1 MSQGARPSSHRHRRR
16 NARWPLLGLGVAGA
30 AIAVAAAVGIGQAVG
45 SPACALELPAAV
57 QAGTALRAGTAVQAG
72 TVSGTATYY
81 KSPPGNCSYPS
92 PPADGLYV
100 ALSPSEYASAAA
112 CGGYLEVHGPDG
124 SVRVEVVDQCP
135 ECAAGHIDLSA
146 AAFAKI
152 APVSAGQVSVSY
164 THLANPAVPGPLGLR
179 VKEGSSRYW
188 LALLA
193 TNTGNPLAS
202 VAVRSPSGGWHDLAR
217 ADYNYWIAASGVGD
231 GPFTVRLTDTA
242 GHQVTVGGIAL
253 SPGVVQGTGTYMYGA
268 GSAPPATTQVTT
280 RASASPS
287 ASRATPAAAATGSR
301 HRPRPTASPRTSPV
315 TVIPG
320 SQPAT
325 PVLAATAIPHC

>member
-1 MSQGARPSSHRHRRR
+1 
-16 NARWPLLGLGVAGA
+16 
-30 AIAVAAAVGIGQAVG
+30 VG
-45 SPACALELPAAV
+45 SPACALELPAAA
-57 QAGTALRAGTAVQAG
+57 QAVTAVPAG

-92 PPADGLYV
+92 APADGLYV
-100 ALSPSEYASAAA
+100 ALSPSEYAGAAA

-124 SVRVEVVDQCP
+124 SARVEVVDQCP
-135 ECAAGHIDLSA
+135 ECAAGHIDLSP
-146 AAFAKI
+146 AAFAAI
-152 APVSAGQVSVSY
+152 APLAAGQVSVSY
-164 THLANPAVPGPLGLR
+164 THLASPAPPGPLGLR

-193 TNTGNPLAS
+193 TNTGNPLAA
-202 VAVRSPSGGWHDLAR
+202 VAVRNASGGWHDLAR
-217 ADYNYWIAASGVGD
+217 ADYNYWIAASGAGD

-253 SPGVVQGTGTYMYGA
+253 SPGVVQGTGTYMYRAGSASAGSASA
-268 GSAPPATTQVTT
+268 GSAPPASTQVTT

-287 ASRATPAAAATGSR
+287 ASRATPAATATGSR
-301 HRPRPTASPRTSPV
+301 RRPRILRPSASPRTSPV

-320 SQPAT
+320 SQPAA
-325 PVLAATAIPHC
+325 PVLAATATPHC